1 MPKIKFFA
9 RFKEEIGKDVI
20 EVQAD
25 NISLKELLENL
36 SKDYPKIKEFVEEGL
51 VAVNHE
57 VVNDL
62 KMKIKNSDEIAI
74 LPFFS
79 GG

>member
-9 RFKEEIGKDVI
+9 RFKEELGKDVI

-25 NISLKELLENL
+25 NISLEELLEKL
-36 SKDYPKIKEFVEEGL
+36 SKENPKIREFVEEGL
-51 VAVNHE
+51 VALNHE
-57 VVNDL
+57 IVNDF
-62 KMKIKNSDEIAI
+62 KIKIKNTDEIAI

>member
-9 RFKEEIGKDVI
+9 RFKEEIGKEVI
-20 EVQAD
+20 EISAD
-25 NISLKELLENL
+25 NISLEELLEKL
-36 SKDYPKIKEFVEEGL
+36 SKDYPKIREFVEEGL

-57 VVNDL
+57 VVNNL
-62 KMKIKNSDEIAI
+62 KIKIKDTDEIAI